1 MKQGYE
7 YIWRVEDWLKH
18 WRQSKEQSQDGAEAM
33 RQLGLTPRDQKAHDI
48 SIA

>member
-1 MKQGYE
+1 MSQGYD
-7 YIWRVEDWLKH
+7 YIWRVEDWLKY

-33 RQLGLTPRDQKAHDI
+33 RQLGLMPRDNRPHDI